1 MKTYQTYSS
10 EETKKLGA
18 ELARQVLGFRLKVL
32 GKNKRALIYNRTR
45 NKCAL
50 ILALKGDL
58 GSGKTT
64 FSQGFLRELG
74 VKRKIN
80 SPTFVL
86 IKRYKLSIAGYKNI
100 YHLDCYRLKKS
111 KEILDLGLKE
121 VLKNPENI
129 VLIEWAEKLKRYLS
143 GNTVWVK
150 FEHKEEDKR
159 VIRFDN

>member
-18 ELARQVLGFRLKVL
+18 ELARQGLGFRLKVL

-58 GSGKTT
+58 GTGKTT
-64 FSQGFLRELG
+64 FTQGFLKGLG
-74 VKRKIN
+74 VKGRVS

-86 IKRYKLSIAGYKNI
+86 IKTYNLRHMNYNRVHHIDA
-100 YHLDCYRLKKS
+100 YRLKKP
-111 KEILDLGLKE
+111 KELLDLGLKE
-121 VLKNPENI
+121 ILEDPKSI
-129 VLIEWAEKLKRYLS
+129 ALIEWAEKLKRYLPKDA
-143 GNTVWVK
+143 VWVGFK
-150 FEHKEEDKR
+150 HRAEKEER
-159 VIRFDN
+159 VIKIP